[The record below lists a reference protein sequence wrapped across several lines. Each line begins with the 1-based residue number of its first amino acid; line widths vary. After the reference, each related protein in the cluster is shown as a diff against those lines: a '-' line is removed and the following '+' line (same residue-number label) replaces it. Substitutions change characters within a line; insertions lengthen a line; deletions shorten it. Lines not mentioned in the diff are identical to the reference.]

1 MSILWNVETLVG
13 VRLGS
18 CVLERPLGA
27 GGMGAVYLARQ
38 ERPRRQVA
46 VKVLRPRSAADQHSW
61 ATFLARFRREADA
74 TAALDH
80 ANIVPIYEFGE
91 RDDLAYLVMPY
102 LADGSLAALL
112 ARMGP
117 LPLSRAAAYAAQTA
131 AALDHAH
138 RHGIIHRDVKPSNLL
153 LHPDGRLL
161 LADFGIAR
169 ALDRPEPNVPD
180 GAPLF
185 SADLLDDAA
194 LTQAG
199 AVVGTPHYMAP
210 ELIRGEPAT
219 GATDVYALGALSFTM
234 LAGQPPFG
242 EGGTT
247 VEVLRRQIAGDSLP
261 LHTLRPDAPPA
272 VEDVISA
279 ALAPRPNDRPPSA
292 GAFARALRQAAK
304 AKPPSRLVAPS
315 STLDAASSFVPRSHG
330 RPVDAPT
337 RPRPPGDDRGATR
350 GGSPD
355 AAFHDDATLY
365 DPTGM
370 PTSAPAWPTSSSH
383 GAHHGRGPGSLTRLF
398 SAAAIAAIGAV
409 VLALIVVFVALALA
423 GAPSPGH
430 GAISA
435 AHVLPTP
442 TATQVPTATPSPTPV
457 INWLTVA
464 PTSVSLGCS
473 SKTKAAEV
481 VLRNLGP
488 DQVRWSA
495 GVPWL
500 GGIGVSPGQGTL
512 PTDNSV
518 TITLTNTSIIFGHQG
533 TISFRPTDKRA
544 GQPAALTYATQ
555 PC

>member
-1 MSILWNVETLVG
+1 MSTLWNVETLVG

-46 VKVLRPRSAADQHSW
+46 VKVLRPRSAADQRSW

-112 ARMGP
+112 ARIGP
-117 LPLSRAAAYAAQTA
+117 LPLSRAGTYSAQTA
-131 AALDHAH
+131 AALDYAHA
-138 RHGIIHRDVKPSNLL
+138 HGIIHRDVKPSNLL

-169 ALDRPEPNVPD
+169 ALDHPEPTVPD

-219 GATDVYALGALSFTM
+219 VATDVYALGALAFSM

-242 EGGTT
+242 EGTT
-247 VEVLRRQIAGDSLP
+247 VKVLRRQIAGDPLP
-261 LHTLRPDAPPA
+261 LRTLRPDAPPA
-272 VEDVISA
+272 VVDVISA
-279 ALAPRPNDRPPSA
+279 ALAARPADRPASA
-292 GAFARALRQAAK
+292 GAFARILRQAIRA
-304 AKPPSRLVAPS
+304 RS
-315 STLDAASSFVPRSHG
+315 SSPMFASSGAMGAAGGPAPQPHG
-330 RPVDAPT
+330 HLPDAP
-337 RPRPPGDDRGATR
+337 PRARLATDDRGATR
-350 GGSPD
+350 DAWQGST
-355 AAFHDDATLY
+355 FHDEATLY
-365 DPTGM
+365 DP
-370 PTSAPAWPTSSSH
+370 PASAPAWPVSLSRAARS
-383 GAHHGRGPGSLTRLF
+383 GRGKR
-398 SAAAIAAIGAV
+398 SATGIVPAGAIAAAGAV
-409 VLALIVVFVALALA
+409 VLALIFVFAALGLA
-423 GAPSPGH
+423 GAPLPSR
-430 GAISA
+430 GANGT

-464 PTSVSLGCS
+464 PTSVRLGCS
-473 SKTKAAEV
+473 STTKSAEV

-488 DQVRWSA
+488 DQVAWSA
-495 GVPWL
+495 NVPWL
-500 GGIGVSPGQGTL
+500 GGIGASPGQGTL

-518 TITLTNTSIIFGHQG
+518 TITLTNTSIFFGHKG
-533 TISFRPTDKRA
+533 TISFRSTGKRA
-544 GQPAALTYATQ
+544 GQPAALTYSTQ